1 MPQLNENFLKLEKN
15 YLFINIAKKINAYIA
30 EHPDKKDN
38 IIRMGIGDVTLPIAP
53 CVVEA
58 VKKGADEMGV
68 KETFKGYEDSG
79 TGYDFLKEAI
89 AKYYKSFGADVSAD
103 EIRISDGAKSDCGN
117 IVDIFG
123 NDNVVLITDPAYPVY
138 VDSNLMSGR
147 KVIYADCTKE
157 NNFCAVPD
165 KNVHADLIYLCS
177 PNNPTGAAF
186 TKEQLKAWI
195 DYAIDNKAIIIYDA
209 AYEAFITE
217 PGIPRS
223 IFEIEGS
230 RQCAIEIC
238 SLSKTAGF
246 TGMRCGYT
254 VIPKELEVVASDGT
268 VVNISQ
274 IWGRRQGSKFN
285 GVSYP
290 VQCGA
295 AAVFTDEGQEQIKVN
310 LEYYKENA
318 RIIASALD
326 ELGIYYTGGKNSP
339 YIWLECPNGMKSWD
353 FFDLLLNEINV
364 VGTPGAGFG
373 KNGEGFF
380 RLTSFGDRDKTIEA
394 VERLKRLLSE

>member
-1 MPQLNENFLKLEKN
+1 MYINENYLKLEKN
-15 YLFINIAKKINAYIA
+15 YLFINIAKKINEYIKNN
-30 EHPDKKDN
+30 PDKKDN

-58 VKKGADEMGV
+58 VKKGAEEMGV

-89 AKYYKSFGADVSAD
+89 AGYYKSFGVEISPD
-103 EIRISDGAKSDCGN
+103 EIRVSDGAKSDCGN

-123 NDNVVLITDPAYPVY
+123 DQNIVLITDPAYPVY
-138 VDSNLMSGR
+138 VDSNKMNGR
-147 KVIYADCTKE
+147 NIIYADSTKE
-157 NNFCAVPD
+157 NGFCAVPD
-165 KNVHADLIYLCS
+165 YSVHADLIYLCS
-177 PNNPTGAAF
+177 PNNPTGSVF
-186 TKEQLKAWI
+186 NKNELKAWV
-195 DYAIDNKAIIIYDA
+195 DYAIANKAIIIYDA

-217 PGIPRS
+217 PDIPRS
-223 IFEIEGS
+223 IFAIEGS
-230 RQCAIEIC
+230 RKCAIEIC

-254 VIPKELEVVASDGT
+254 VIPKELEVVTANGT
-268 VVNISQ
+268 VVSISQ
-274 IWGRRQGSKFN
+274 LWGRRQGSKFN

-295 AAVFTDEGQEQIKVN
+295 AAVFSDEGREQIKVN

-318 RIIASALD
+318 RIIAEALD

-339 YIWLECPNGMKSWD
+339 YIWLECPNGMGSWE

-373 KNGEGFF
+373 KNGEGYF

-394 VERLKRLLSE
+394 VARIKKLLQK

>member
-1 MPQLNENFLKLEKN
+1 MPTINENFLKLEKN
-15 YLFINIAKKINAYIA
+15 YLFINIAKKINAFIEA
-30 EHPDKKDN
+30 NPDKKGN
-38 IIRMGIGDVTLPIAP
+38 IIRMGIGDVTQPIAK
-53 CVVEA
+53 CVIDA

-79 TGYDFLKEAI
+79 AGYDFLKEAVSG
-89 AKYYKSFGADVSAD
+89 YYDSFGVKIDAD
-103 EIRISDGAKSDCGN
+103 EIRINDGAKSDCGN

-138 VDSNLMSGR
+138 VDSNLMNGR
-147 KVIYADCTKE
+147 KVIFADATEE
-157 NNFCAVPD
+157 NGFRAVPD
-165 KNVHADLIYLCS
+165 ESVHADLIYLCS

-186 TKEQLKAWI
+186 TYDELKAWI
-195 DYAIDNKAIIIYDA
+195 DYAINNKAIIIYDA

-217 PGIPRS
+217 DNIPRS
-223 IFEIEGS
+223 IFAVEGA
-230 RQCAIEIC
+230 RQCAIEMC

-268 VVNISQ
+268 TVSISQ

-295 AAVFTDEGQEQIKVN
+295 AAVFSDEGQKQIKEN
-310 LEYYKENA
+310 IKYYQQNA
-318 RIIASALD
+318 KVISSTLD
-326 ELGIYYTGGKNSP
+326 EMGIKYTGGKNSP
-339 YIWLECPNGMKSWD
+339 YIWLKCPNGMDSWE
-353 FFDLLLNEINV
+353 FFDYLLKEANV
-364 VGTPGAGFG
+364 VGTPGSGFG
-373 KNGEGFF
+373 KNGEGWF
-380 RLTSFGDRDKTIEA
+380 RLTAFGDKDKTVEA
-394 VERLKRLLSE
+394 MERIKNLKF